1 MCFDFDTGDKKMN
14 LYLTSDK
21 CEMLQR
27 DVTEMGLNGTIV
39 ITFLFF
45 TSELDNRE
53 FRYLIGFQIHERGR
67 GPATL
72 AG

>member
-27 DVTEMGLNGTIV
+27 DVTEMGLNGAIG
-39 ITFLFF
+39 ITVLII

-53 FRYLIGFQIHERGR
+53 SRFMKGGEAPRLK
-67 GPATL
+67 
-72 AG
+72 

>member
-1 MCFDFDTGDKKMN
+1 
-14 LYLTSDK
+14 
-21 CEMLQR
+21 MLQR
-27 DVTEMGLNGTIV
+27 DVTEMGLNGAIV
-39 ITFLFF
+39 ITVLII